1 MKNSLPAR
9 IALALLHQLA
19 HRNEP
24 LAGDLIEEFQHR
36 QSALWLWAQI
46 LLALGL
52 GSFTQHHVPVALNL
66 TPIDPVVAE
75 WLMDR
80 ALGRDTKKKI
90 NLNGTGVEGVGGLS
104 LMILGFLMSTVVPAV
119 WWFVVGGIV
128 AGIALGV
135 SLAFRRRNHFLVP
148 ASHRFLPTL
157 T

>member
-1 MKNSLPAR
+1 MKTSLPAQ
-9 IALALLHQLA
+9 IALALLHHLA

-24 LAGDLIEEFQHR
+24 LTGDLVEEYHR
-36 QSALWLWAQI
+36 RRSALWLWAQI

-52 GSFTQHHVPVALNL
+52 GSFRHHVPVALNL

-80 ALGRDTKKKI
+80 ALGRDRRKKVS
-90 NLNGTGVEGVGGLS
+90 LNGTGVEGVGGLG
-104 LMILGFLMSTVVPAV
+104 LMILGFLMSTVVPAI
-119 WWFVVGGIV
+119 WWFVFGGIA
-128 AGIALGV
+128 AGVALGI
-135 SLAFRRRNHFLVP
+135 SLAFRRRNQFLVP